1 MPQSNHDPETSSA
14 LREAE
19 ALDAMFASQGWEI
32 AERIYNEYVNTLKDV
47 TTIDTKGDMHQQLR
61 DRINVVAAL
70 TAWRDDMKGRI
81 NNARMVATPPQTS
94 TLIER
99 R

>member
-1 MPQSNHDPETSSA
+1 MPNLDTDTTIA

-19 ALDAMFASQGWEI
+19 ALEAMFATPGWSV
-32 AERIYNEYVNTLKDV
+32 AERVYNGYVDTLKDV
-47 TTIDTKGDMHQQLR
+47 TTIDTTGDMQQQLR

-70 TAWRDDMKGRI
+70 KAWRDDLAGRV
-81 NNARMVATPPQTS
+81 NNARAFVQSKPAANP
-94 TLIER
+94 LIER